1 MNLDLEEDILSR
13 GNKIFIGEMG
23 FWCKCW
29 HERNFFLFSFLCH
42 AKLTSSTA
50 TQKDNCFLAAKAY
63 LVTSVCDKNA
73 FISFSLD
80 DSLTQINT

>member
-1 MNLDLEEDILSR
+1 
-13 GNKIFIGEMG
+13 MG

-29 HERNFFLFSFLCH
+29 HKRNFFLFSFLCH